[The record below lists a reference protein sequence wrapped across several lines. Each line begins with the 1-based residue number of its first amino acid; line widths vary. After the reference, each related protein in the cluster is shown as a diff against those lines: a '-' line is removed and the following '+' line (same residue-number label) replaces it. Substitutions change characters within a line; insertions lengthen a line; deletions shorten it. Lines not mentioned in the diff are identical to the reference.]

1 MDSSAAFKHTFSST
15 KSPPQNKI
23 WWLRYQQRIQK
34 GDEGVSEC
42 EARVAKGSTL
52 LVWRSPPSGAC
63 SSFPGGEQAFGSSL
77 SSSAARGSITFGQRA
92 LLNPTAQS
100 GPAGSFNARALG
112 SGRYPA
118 SAVSA
123 QALDLEQRS
132 IARGGRYTVP
142 DTLPVSLASENLL
155 VLLEQQCMTVCSC
168 CMQVC

>member
-1 MDSSAAFKHTFSST
+1 MALATFGGL
-15 KSPPQNKI
+15 Q
-23 WWLRYQQRIQK
+23 L
-34 GDEGVSEC
+34 
-42 EARVAKGSTL
+42 
-52 LVWRSPPSGAC
+52 
-63 SSFPGGEQAFGSSL
+63 FPGAEQAFGSSL

-118 SAVSA
+118 YAVSA

-142 DTLPVSLASENLL
+142 DSLPVSLTFEKLP
-155 VLLEQQCMTVCSC
+155 VLLEQQCMTVCH
-168 CMQVC
+168 